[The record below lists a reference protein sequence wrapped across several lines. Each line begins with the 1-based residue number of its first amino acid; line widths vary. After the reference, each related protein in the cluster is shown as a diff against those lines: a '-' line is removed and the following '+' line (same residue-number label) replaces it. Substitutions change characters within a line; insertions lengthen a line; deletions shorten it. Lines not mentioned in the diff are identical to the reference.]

1 MKLKIKR
8 VRPYAQ
14 VPKQAT
20 TGSAGSDLYAALE
33 EPLSI
38 PAGAIRSIP
47 TGIAAEPDTDSVA
60 LLIFPRSGLASKHGI
75 TLANAIGL
83 VDSDY
88 RGEICVPLIN
98 LGKEAFTIEPGMRIA
113 QLVVSPILLPE
124 IEVTDTLTETQRGA
138 SGFGST
144 GLT

>member
-8 VRPYAQ
+8 VRPEAQ
-14 VPKQAT
+14 VPKPAP

-113 QLVVSPILLPE
+113 QLVASPILLPE

-138 SGFGST
+138 GGFGST

>member
-14 VPKQAT
+14 LPKQAT
-20 TGSAGSDLYAALE
+20 AGSAGSDLYAALE

-60 LLIFPRSGLASKHGI
+60 LLIFPRSGLASKYGI

-138 SGFGST
+138 GGFGST

>member
-113 QLVVSPILLPE
+113 QLVASPILLPE
-124 IEVTDTLTETQRGA
+124 IEVTDTLTKTQRGA
-138 SGFGST
+138 GGFGST

>member
-20 TGSAGSDLYAALE
+20 AGSAGSDLYAALE

-138 SGFGST
+138 GGFGST

>member
-20 TGSAGSDLYAALE
+20 AGSAGSDLYAALE

-60 LLIFPRSGLASKHGI
+60 LLIFPRSGLASKYGI

-88 RGEICVPLIN
+88 RGEICVPLIK

-138 SGFGST
+138 GGFGST

>member
-20 TGSAGSDLYAALE
+20 SGSAGSDLYAALE

-47 TGIAAEPDTDSVA
+47 TGIAAESDTDSVA

-138 SGFGST
+138 GGFGST

>member
-20 TGSAGSDLYAALE
+20 AGSAGSDLYAALE

-60 LLIFPRSGLASKHGI
+60 LLIFPRSGLASKYGI

-113 QLVVSPILLPE
+113 QLVASPILLPE

-138 SGFGST
+138 GGFGST

>member
-88 RGEICVPLIN
+88 RGEICVSLIN

-113 QLVVSPILLPE
+113 QLVASPILLPE

-138 SGFGST
+138 GGFGST

>member
-88 RGEICVPLIN
+88 RGEICVSLIN
-98 LGKEAFTIEPGMRIA
+98 LRKEAFTIEPGMRIA
-113 QLVVSPILLPE
+113 QLVASPILLPE

-138 SGFGST
+138 GGFGST

>member
-20 TGSAGSDLYAALE
+20 AGSAGSDLYAALE

-113 QLVVSPILLPE
+113 QLVASPILLPE

-138 SGFGST
+138 GGFGST

>member
-20 TGSAGSDLYAALE
+20 AGSAGSDLYAALE

-113 QLVVSPILLPE
+113 QLVASPILLPE
-124 IEVTDTLTETQRGA
+124 IEITDTLTETQRGA
-138 SGFGST
+138 GGFGST

>member
-8 VRPYAQ
+8 VRTYAQ

-20 TGSAGSDLYAALE
+20 AGSAGSDLYAALE

-60 LLIFPRSGLASKHGI
+60 LLIFPRSGLASKYGI

-138 SGFGST
+138 GGFGST

>member
-138 SGFGST
+138 GGFGST

>member
-20 TGSAGSDLYAALE
+20 AGSAGSDLYAALE

-98 LGKEAFTIEPGMRIA
+98 VGKEAFTIEPGMRLA
-113 QLVVSPILLPE
+113 HLVASPILLPE

-138 SGFGST
+138 GGFGST

>member
-47 TGIAAEPDTDSVA
+47 TGIVAEPDTDSVA

-113 QLVVSPILLPE
+113 QLVASPILLPE

-138 SGFGST
+138 GGFGST

>member
-1 MKLKIKR
+1 MTLKIKR

-138 SGFGST
+138 GGFGST

>member
-20 TGSAGSDLYAALE
+20 AGSAGSDLYAALE

-60 LLIFPRSGLASKHGI
+60 LLIFPRSGLASKYGI

-138 SGFGST
+138 GGFGST

>member
-20 TGSAGSDLYAALE
+20 AGSAGSDLYAALE

-113 QLVVSPILLPE
+113 QLVASPILLPE
-124 IEVTDTLTETQRGA
+124 IEVTDT
-138 SGFGST
+138 
-144 GLT
+144 

>member
-20 TGSAGSDLYAALE
+20 TGSAGSDLYASLE

-138 SGFGST
+138 GGFGST

>member
-8 VRPYAQ
+8 VHPYAQ

-20 TGSAGSDLYAALE
+20 AGSAGSDLYAALE

-60 LLIFPRSGLASKHGI
+60 LLIFPRSGLASKYGI

-113 QLVVSPILLPE
+113 QLVASPILLPE

-138 SGFGST
+138 GGFGST

>member
-20 TGSAGSDLYAALE
+20 AGSAGSDLYAALE

-88 RGEICVPLIN
+88 RGELLVPLMN
-98 LGKEAFTIEPGMRIA
+98 LGKEPFSVEPGMRIA
-113 QLVVSPILLPE
+113 QLVVLPVLFPTCTVVEQLPE
-124 IEVTDTLTETQRGA
+124 TERG
-138 SGFGST
+138 SNGFGST
-144 GLT
+144 GAF

>member
-20 TGSAGSDLYAALE
+20 AGSAGSDLYAALE

-38 PAGAIRSIP
+38 PAEAIRSIP

-113 QLVVSPILLPE
+113 QLVASPILLPE

-138 SGFGST
+138 GGFGST

>member
-38 PAGAIRSIP
+38 QAGAIRSIP

-138 SGFGST
+138 GGFGST

>member
-20 TGSAGSDLYAALE
+20 AGSAGSDLYAALE

-47 TGIAAEPDTDSVA
+47 TGIGAEPDTDSVA

-113 QLVVSPILLPE
+113 QLVASPILLPE

-138 SGFGST
+138 GGFGST

>member
-20 TGSAGSDLYAALE
+20 AGSAGSDLYAALE

-98 LGKEAFTIEPGMRIA
+98 LGKETFTIEPGMRIA
-113 QLVVSPILLPE
+113 QLVASPILLPE

-138 SGFGST
+138 GGFGST

>member
-47 TGIAAEPDTDSVA
+47 TGIAAEPDTDSLA
-60 LLIFPRSGLASKHGI
+60 LLIFPRSGLASKHGT

-138 SGFGST
+138 GGFGST

>member
-38 PAGAIRSIP
+38 PAGAIRSIT

-138 SGFGST
+138 GGFGST

>member
-47 TGIAAEPDTDSVA
+47 TGIAAEPDTNSVA

-113 QLVVSPILLPE
+113 QLVASPILLPE
-124 IEVTDTLTETQRGA
+124 IEVTDTLTDTQRGA
-138 SGFGST
+138 GGFGST

>member
-1 MKLKIKR
+1 MKLKITR
-8 VRPYAQ
+8 GRPYAQ
-14 VPKQAT
+14 GPKQAT

-60 LLIFPRSGLASKHGI
+60 LLIFPRSGLASKYGI

-138 SGFGST
+138 GGFGST

>member
-20 TGSAGSDLYAALE
+20 AGSAGSDLYAALE

-60 LLIFPRSGLASKHGI
+60 LLIFPRSGLASKYGI

-113 QLVVSPILLPE
+113 QLVASPILLPE
-124 IEVTDTLTETQRGA
+124 IEVTDTLTERQRGA
-138 SGFGST
+138 GGFGST

>member
-1 MKLKIKR
+1 M
-8 VRPYAQ
+8 
-14 VPKQAT
+14 
-20 TGSAGSDLYAALE
+20 E

-113 QLVVSPILLPE
+113 QLVASPILLPE

-138 SGFGST
+138 GGFGST

>member
-1 MKLKIKR
+1 MKLKINR
-8 VRPYAQ
+8 GRPYAQ

-138 SGFGST
+138 GGFGST

>member
-88 RGEICVPLIN
+88 RGEICVLLIN

-138 SGFGST
+138 GGFGST

>member
-20 TGSAGSDLYAALE
+20 AGSAGSDLYAALE

-113 QLVVSPILLPE
+113 QLVASPILLPE
-124 IEVTDTLTETQRGA
+124 IEVTDTLTERQRGA
-138 SGFGST
+138 GGFGST

>member
-20 TGSAGSDLYAALE
+20 AGSAGSDLYAALE

-75 TLANAIGL
+75 ALANAIGL

-138 SGFGST
+138 GGFGST

>member
-47 TGIAAEPDTDSVA
+47 TGIAAEPDTNSVA

-138 SGFGST
+138 GGFGST

>member
-20 TGSAGSDLYAALE
+20 AGSAGSDLYAALE

-75 TLANAIGL
+75 ALANAIGL

-98 LGKEAFTIEPGMRIA
+98 FGKEAFTIEPGMRIA

-138 SGFGST
+138 GGFGST

>member
-60 LLIFPRSGLASKHGI
+60 LLIFPRSGLASKYGI

-138 SGFGST
+138 GGFGST

>member
-38 PAGAIRSIP
+38 PTGAIRSIP

-138 SGFGST
+138 GGFGST

>member
-138 SGFGST
+138 GGFGST
-144 GLT
+144 GLS